1 MKNIY
6 AILVFFMIFIS
17 IYYLGIGNSRTAAVT
32 FLNTLCFVFL
42 ISRNTN
48 LKSYLYSIILTVVS
62 LEFIIF
68 SFNLISNI
76 DVGMILSNKIFIEN
90 LRLTSYIYNL
100 KGDKVFG
107 LDTNI
112 IASFYAVLVLIFKE
126 FNKKKYTFLSFIF
139 LFICYSRSA
148 LALTSLLL
156 LYPSKKINIKYLYII
171 IGIIV
176 TLFLTYKGD
185 NYDLNVKLSTYQ
197 IFFNSIND
205 MTPKE
210 FLFGLPNFSI
220 QSQEIIIGNIGKIYE
235 GHTLI
240 GTFLMCGLVYF
251 FAPFSIFLLIYQRH
265 RKMRLAIL
273 FLLLYSIFS
282 VTVWSVPLPLL
293 VLSTVFDEREDSKIN

>member
-1 MKNIY
+1 
-6 AILVFFMIFIS
+6 
-17 IYYLGIGNSRTAAVT
+17 
-32 FLNTLCFVFL
+32 
-42 ISRNTN
+42 
-48 LKSYLYSIILTVVS
+48 
-62 LEFIIF
+62 
-68 SFNLISNI
+68 
-76 DVGMILSNKIFIEN
+76 VGMILSNKIFIEN

-240 GTFLMCGLVYF
+240 GTFL
-251 FAPFSIFLLIYQRH
+251 
-265 RKMRLAIL
+265 
-273 FLLLYSIFS
+273 
-282 VTVWSVPLPLL
+282 
-293 VLSTVFDEREDSKIN
+293 